1 MSLELTLTNETAEEY
16 LVYIQ
21 NKDTDKDEYIESLK
35 HQLSVGMN
43 LLDQLKVKSAA
54 LLKLNVAL
62 TTQVEELE
70 IQNNLL
76 KKNKPV
82 TAEVVANP
90 TLDLFAGQRK
100 QQDEMEP
107 TPRIG
112 NAELPILVDIE
123 EPVGLKSEEP
133 DEPSTNKE
141 ARRSPFAW
149 TKFHLKIV
157 KASMARP
164 EGSEDRTLERLLG
177 KFEKDVMNLKNL
189 RQALKRMGIICYDQ
203 GDQVNTM
210 HWQDKRLFDQKLAKR
225 IRVEG

>member
-21 NKDTDKDEYIESLK
+21 NKDTDKDKYIESLK

-43 LLDQLKVKSAA
+43 LLDQLKVKSDA

-82 TAEVVANP
+82 TANP

-107 TPRIG
+107 TLRIS
-112 NAELPILVDIE
+112 NVELPILADIE
-123 EPVGLKSEEP
+123 EPVGLKLEK
-133 DEPSTNKE
+133 PSTSKE

-177 KFEKDVMNLKNL
+177 KFEKDAMNLKNL

>member
-21 NKDTDKDEYIESLK
+21 NKDTDKDKYIESLK

-43 LLDQLKVKSAA
+43 LLDQLKVKSSA

-82 TAEVVANP
+82 IANP

-107 TPRIG
+107 TLRIS
-112 NAELPILVDIE
+112 NVELPILADIE
-123 EPVGLKSEEP
+123 EPVGLKLEK
-133 DEPSTNKE
+133 PSTSKE

-177 KFEKDVMNLKNL
+177 KFEKDAMNLKNL